1 MTHSKINFAFLI
13 SLLFFS
19 ITSCGKLDLQTTNP
33 YNIYKFPLKNSFI
46 ALSPLPG
53 RVDLES
59 DLKMI
64 EANGIINVVT
74 LVSNEELT
82 KYGVPT
88 LLTRFE
94 NLNIEV
100 LHSPIV
106 DYGLP
111 STEQMKSILTWI
123 HKKVKAKENILI
135 HCVGGLGRS
144 GTVMAIYAKAHLGK
158 TGEDAIQYV
167 RSIRGNDA
175 VETTEQQNFVIG
187 W

>member
-1 MTHSKINFAFLI
+1 MNILSTLTI
-13 SLLFFS
+13 LFM
-19 ITSCGKLDLQTTNP
+19 ITLTSCAKTDLQVTNP

-53 RVDLES
+53 RVDIES

-64 EANGIINVVT
+64 NENEITNVVT
-74 LVSNEELT
+74 LVSTEELT
-82 KYGVPT
+82 HYGVPD
-88 LLTRFE
+88 LLNRFE
-94 NLNIEV
+94 NSGIEV
-100 LHSPIV
+100 LHSPIA

-111 STEQMKSILTWI
+111 GADQMKTILIWV

-144 GTVMAIYAKAHLGK
+144 GTVMAVYAKAYLGK
-158 TGEDAIQYV
+158 TGEDAIQFV
-167 RSIRGNDA
+167 RSIRGQDA
-175 VETTEQQNFVIG
+175 IETAEQQNFVIT